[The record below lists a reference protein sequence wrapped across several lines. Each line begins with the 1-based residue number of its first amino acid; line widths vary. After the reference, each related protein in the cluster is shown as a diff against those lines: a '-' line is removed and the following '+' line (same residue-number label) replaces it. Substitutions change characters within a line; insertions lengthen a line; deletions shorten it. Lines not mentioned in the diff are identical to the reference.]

1 MTANFNINKCKIC
14 NYSLLCKPDLCVEQ
28 DLGDSELILID
39 MSGIEDIDTRFVSL
53 IIERFISIDKKVRL
67 VNVNRKMHE
76 TLSLLRLDF
85 LVEISHE

>member
-1 MTANFNINKCKIC
+1 MTANFNINKCKMC

-39 MSGIEDIDTRFVSL
+39 MLDIEDIDTRFISL
-53 IIERFISIDKKVRL
+53 ILERFINLDKKIRL
-67 VNVNRKMHE
+67 VNVNRKIQE
-76 TLSLLRLDF
+76 TLSLLRLEF